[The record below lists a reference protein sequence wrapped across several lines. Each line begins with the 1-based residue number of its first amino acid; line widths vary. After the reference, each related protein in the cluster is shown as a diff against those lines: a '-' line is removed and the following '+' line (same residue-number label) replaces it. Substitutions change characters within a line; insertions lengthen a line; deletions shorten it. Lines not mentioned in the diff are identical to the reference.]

1 MGTVTMG
8 TKFPAILSNEMLNLV
23 RGKSSLAKMS
33 GQRPLSFAGTDVF
46 TFTLDKEADIVGE
59 SGAKSVG
66 GATVAPVQVRPFKV
80 EYSAR
85 FSDEFMM
92 ASEEARLDTLRA
104 FTEGFAAK
112 AARVLDI
119 AALHGVNP
127 RTGQASA
134 VIGNNNFDYKLSS
147 NKTTATSSANADVE
161 TAVAAVHGREH
172 EVTGMVMAPAFRS
185 SLAAE
190 TKSDGTPLLP
200 ELSWGAAPSEIKGLH
215 VDVNNTVAFA
225 SSPDLALLG
234 NFRDFL
240 RWGMAK
246 DIFIRTYDVGN
257 PDNSEDGDLASLNQI
272 LLRGECYIGYGI
284 LVADAFQLIAS
295 SGE

>member
-23 RGKSSLAKMS
+23 RGKSSIARMS
-33 GQRPLSFAGTDVF
+33 GQRPLSFVGTDVF

-59 SGAKSVG
+59 GGSKSVG

-85 FSDEFMM
+85 FSDEFMI
-92 ASEEARLDTLRA
+92 ASEETRLETLRA

-112 AARVLDI
+112 AARALDI
-119 AALHGVNP
+119 AAIHGFNP

-134 VIGNNNFDYKLSS
+134 VIGNNNFDYVLSS
-147 NKTTATSSANADVE
+147 NTTTATTSANADVE
-161 TAVAAVHGREH
+161 TAVAAVQGREH
-172 EVTGMVMAPAFRS
+172 EVTGMIMAPAFRS
-185 SLAAE
+185 SLASE
-190 TKSDGTPLLP
+190 TKADGTPLLP
-200 ELSWGAAPSEIKGLH
+200 ELSWGAAPAEIKGLP
-215 VDVNNTVAFA
+215 VDVNNTVSFG
-225 SSPDLALLG
+225 SSDDLAVLG
-234 NFRDFL
+234 NYRDFI

-246 DIFIRTYDVGN
+246 DIFIKTYDVGN

-272 LLRGECYIGYGI
+272 LIRGECYIGYGI
-284 LVADAFQLIAS
+284 LVPDAFQLIV

>member
-8 TKFPAILSNEMLNLV
+8 TKFPANLSNEMLNLV

-85 FSDEFMM
+85 FSDEFMI

-147 NKTTATSSANADVE
+147 NKTTATTSANADVE
-161 TAVAAVHGREH
+161 TAVAAVQGREH
-172 EVTGMVMAPAFRS
+172 EVTGMIMAPAFRS

-190 TKSDGTPLLP
+190 TKGDGTPLLP
-200 ELSWGAAPSEIKGLH
+200 ELSWGAAPSEIKGLP
-215 VDVNNTVAFA
+215 VDVNNTVAFGQ
-225 SSPDLALLG
+225 SLDLALLG

-246 DIFIRTYDVGN
+246 DIFIKTYDVGN
-257 PDNSEDGDLASLNQI
+257 PDNSQDGDLASLNQI

-284 LVADAFQLIAS
+284 LVADAFQLIVS